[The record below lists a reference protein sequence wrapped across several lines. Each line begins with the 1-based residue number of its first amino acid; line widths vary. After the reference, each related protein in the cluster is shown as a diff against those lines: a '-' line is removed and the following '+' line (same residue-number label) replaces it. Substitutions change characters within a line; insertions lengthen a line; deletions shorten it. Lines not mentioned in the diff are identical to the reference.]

1 MNTII
6 NNKILNTESKKI
18 DYNGEEIIWEMKK
31 ENDIATKLWR
41 LWFYISRF
49 LLISFLISLMFYPT
63 NIKQLFVIIFFL
75 FVIFLVAKGI
85 PVSINFEGLYLTNEN
100 LVIKRYFSKDI
111 ILPLG
116 SFCVYEQNYY
126 LGGQLILDDHI
137 VFLEFMGYH
146 HYCIFQYECKDY
158 VCDELNDILKPYIIN
173 YFLSLKQEDYLRI
186 KSLKKD
192 AITKISYFKE
202 IDKLREKQANN
213 D

>member
-1 MNTII
+1 MEQYEMDKI
-6 NNKILNTESKKI
+6 NNNEIPSIESKKI
-18 DYNGEEIIWEMKK
+18 DSKEIIWEMKK

-49 LLISFLISLMFYPT
+49 LLISFLISLMPYPT
-63 NIKQLFVIIFFL
+63 DIRRVFVIIVFL
-75 FVIFLVAKGI
+75 SIIFLTAKGI
-85 PVSINFEGLYLTNEN
+85 LVSINFEGLYLTNEN

-116 SFCVYEQNYY
+116 SFCTYEQDCY

-137 VFLEFMGYH
+137 VFLEFMGHH

-186 KSLKKD
+186 KSY